1 MFDDPLPNDAKEMFA
16 LPFTMPLLG
25 SMLVHDY
32 ETYRHLL
39 GVGVLTMRLAA
50 TAGLSREAALA
61 LGQAA
66 LFHDVG
72 KLHIDPTLLSASR
85 TLDARE
91 WYVMREHAE
100 MGERMLRAR
109 GAPNLAR
116 IVRGHHER
124 IDGSGY
130 PDGLRGSAIPWPTRL
145 LAVADAYDSLR
156 AGRPYAPPMEHHA
169 ALERLD
175 AARHLFD
182 ADAVAALVMT
192 ISPTEATPPIS

>member
-1 MFDDPLPNDAKEMFA
+1 MTDHPLPNDTTDMFA
-16 LPFTMPLLG
+16 LPFTMSLLG
-25 SMLVHDY
+25 SMLAHDY

-39 GVGVLTMRLAA
+39 GVGVLAVRLAA
-50 TAGLSREAALA
+50 TAGLSDEAALVF
-61 LGQAA
+61 GQAA
-66 LFHDVG
+66 LFHDIG
-72 KLHIDPTLLSASR
+72 KLHIDPMLLSAAR
-85 TLDARE
+85 PLDARE
-91 WYVMREHAE
+91 WYVMREHSE

-109 GAPNLAR
+109 GAANLAR

-145 LAVADAYDSLR
+145 LAVADAYDTLR
-156 AGRPYAPPMEHHA
+156 AGRPYAPPVEHHA

-192 ISPTEATPPIS
+192 LAPTEATPPIS

>member
-1 MFDDPLPNDAKEMFA
+1 MLEDPLPNVVTHMFA
-16 LPFTMPLLG
+16 QPFTVSLLG

-32 ETYRHLL
+32 ETHRHLL
-39 GVGVLTMRLAA
+39 GVGVLAVRLAA
-50 TAGLSREAALA
+50 TAGLTRDGALA

-66 LFHDVG
+66 LFHDIG
-72 KLHIDPTLLSASR
+72 KLHIDAALLSAAR
-85 TLDARE
+85 PLDERE
-91 WYVMREHAE
+91 WYVMREHSE
-100 MGERMLRAR
+100 IGERMLRAR
-109 GAPNLAR
+109 GAANLAR

-145 LAVADAYDSLR
+145 LAVADAYDCLR
-156 AGRPYAPPMEHHA
+156 AGRPYAPPVEHHA

-182 ADAVAALVMT
+182 TDAVEALVT
-192 ISPTEATPPIS
+192 TLEPREATTAIS

>member
-1 MFDDPLPNDAKEMFA
+1 MLEYSLPDVATDMFA

-25 SMLVHDY
+25 SMLLHDY
-32 ETYRHLL
+32 ETHRHLL
-39 GVGVLTMRLAA
+39 GVGVLAMRLAA

-72 KLHIDPTLLSASR
+72 KLHIDPMLLSAAR
-85 TLDARE
+85 PLDERE
-91 WYVMREHAE
+91 WYVMREHSE
-100 MGERMLRAR
+100 IGERMLRAR
-109 GAPNLAR
+109 GAAKLAR

-130 PDGLRGSAIPWPTRL
+130 PDGLRGSAIPWQTRL

-156 AGRPYAPPMEHHA
+156 AGRPYALPLENHA

-182 ADAVAALVMT
+182 PEAVEALVVT
-192 ISPTEATPPIS
+192 LSSREATTAIS

>member
-1 MFDDPLPNDAKEMFA
+1 MREDVLPNVATDMFA

-39 GVGVLTMRLAA
+39 GVGVLAMRLAA
-50 TAGLSREAALA
+50 TTGLSRDAALA

-72 KLHIDPTLLSASR
+72 KLHIDPMLLSAAR
-85 TLDARE
+85 PLDERE
-91 WYVMREHAE
+91 WYVMREHSE
-100 MGERMLRAR
+100 IGERMLRAR
-109 GAPNLAR
+109 GAAKLAR

-130 PDGLRGSAIPWPTRL
+130 PDGLRGSAIPWATRL
-145 LAVADAYDSLR
+145 LAVADAYDCLR
-156 AGRPYAPPMEHHA
+156 AGRPYAAPVEHHG

-182 ADAVAALVMT
+182 PDAVAALAMT
-192 ISPTEATPPIS
+192 LAPREATTATS